1 MVSLNELGFRQWEL
15 VVVVRTVELLEGE
28 DKPRGNK
35 KVVFIGKPLPPKSA
49 NAMEKNRLAF
59 KTAAR
64 SILHSWDE
72 DKKVFADRPVTVAQV
87 NHYVQTLS
95 VPGQYLHWVKTPG
108 HVGPILL
115 LFSVNVKSFCSYLM
129 ESYG

>member
-1 MVSLNELGFRQWEL
+1 M
-15 VVVVRTVELLEGE
+15 VVRTVELLEGE

-72 DKKVFADRPVTVAQV
+72 DKKVFADRPVTAPQV
-87 NHYVQTLS
+87 SHYVPYRLC
-95 VPGQYLHWVKTPG
+95 QYLLGTFIGSKNPG
-108 HVGPILL
+108 NVGLILL
-115 LFSVNVKSFCSYLM
+115 LFSVNLKAFCSYLM
-129 ESYG
+129 DSYE

>member
-1 MVSLNELGFRQWEL
+1 MVSLNELGCRQWEL

-35 KVVFIGKPLPPKSA
+35 KVVFIGKPLPAKSA

-72 DKKVFADRPVTVAQV
+72 DKKVFADRPVAAPQV
-87 NHYVQTLS
+87 SHYVQTVSTWS
-95 VPGQYLHWVKTPG
+95 VGTLVVSKIPGL
-108 HVGPILL
+108 VGTHLIL
-115 LFSVNVKSFCSYLM
+115 V
-129 ESYG
+129 

>member
-1 MVSLNELGFRQWEL
+1 VEHRNPDTCIVSHNELGCRQWEL
-15 VVVVRTVELLEGE
+15 LVVVRTVQLLEGE

-64 SILHSWDE
+64 SIFHSWDE
-72 DKKVFADRPVTVAQV
+72 DKKVFADRPVTVPEV
-87 NHYVQTLS
+87 SHYERLC
-95 VPGQYLHWVKTPG
+95 QYLEGT
-108 HVGPILL
+108 
-115 LFSVNVKSFCSYLM
+115 
-129 ESYG
+129 

>member
-1 MVSLNELGFRQWEL
+1 M
-15 VVVVRTVELLEGE
+15 VVRTVELLEGE

-95 VPGQYLHWVKTPG
+95 VPGQYLYWVKTPG